1 MMAAVDLLKAPQMKR
16 FLLTNVRSTGR
27 SFGSS
32 RSAVEM
38 EMGGTAM
45 TCTCVGKE
53 VRNSSL
59 ATFMDECG
67 TLFDLRHPHIVQY
80 LGVCV
85 SDSGSALVVMEY
97 LPHSLDHVLKSTAR
111 LSLAAKRS
119 ILCDVARGMEYLH
132 CRPSPIVHGKLT
144 APNVL
149 LSSGMVAKIS
159 DVGTCMHSSDRTVM
173 VSSVFFEWQ
182 LVIYVPAYLPIQ
194 NWQLYHY

>member
-1 MMAAVDLLKAPQMKR
+1 MAAFDLWTAPQIQR
-16 FLLTNVRSTGR
+16 VLLTNVRSTGR
-27 SFGSS
+27 SFGPS

-45 TCTCVGKE
+45 TCVGKE
-53 VRNSSL
+53 IRDTSL
-59 ATFMDECG
+59 LEECG
-67 TLFDLRHPHIVQY
+67 TLFDLRHPHLVQY
-80 LGVCV
+80 LGVSV
-85 SDSGSALVVMEY
+85 SGSGSALVVMEY

-149 LSSGMVAKIS
+149 LSSEMVAKIS
-159 DVGTCMHSSDRTVM
+159 DVGVCMHSSDPTLM
-173 VSSVFFEWQ
+173 VSSCFFER
-182 LVIYVPAYLPIQ
+182 
-194 NWQLYHY
+194 

>member
-1 MMAAVDLLKAPQMKR
+1 MAAFDLRTAPQIQR
-16 FLLTNVRSTGR
+16 VLLTNVRLTGR

-45 TCTCVGKE
+45 TCVGKE
-53 VRNSSL
+53 MHDTSL
-59 ATFMDECG
+59 AIFLKECG
-67 TLFDLRHPHIVQY
+67 ALFELRHPHIVQY
-80 LGVCV
+80 LGLSL
-85 SDSGSALVVMEY
+85 SDSGSPLIVMEY

-111 LSLAAKRS
+111 LPLAAKHS

-144 APNVL
+144 APNIL

-159 DVGTCMHSSDRTVM
+159 DVGVCMHSSDPTSM
-173 VSSVFFEWQ
+173 VSSCFIE
-182 LVIYVPAYLPIQ
+182 
-194 NWQLYHY
+194 

>member
-1 MMAAVDLLKAPQMKR
+1 MAAFDLWRAPQIQR
-16 FLLTNVRSTGR
+16 VLLTSVRSTGR

-38 EMGGTAM
+38 EMGGTAI
-45 TCTCVGKE
+45 TCVGKE
-53 VRNSSL
+53 IRDTSL
-59 ATFMDECG
+59 AIFLEECG

-85 SDSGSALVVMEY
+85 SDSGSPLVVMEY
-97 LPHSLDHVLKSTAR
+97 LPHSLDHVLNSVPD
-111 LSLAAKRS
+111 LCLAAKRS

-132 CRPSPIVHGKLT
+132 CRPTPIVHGKLT

-159 DVGTCMHSSDRTVM
+159 DVGVCMHSSDPTLM
-173 VSSVFFEWQ
+173 VSS
-182 LVIYVPAYLPIQ
+182 
-194 NWQLYHY
+194 

>member
-1 MMAAVDLLKAPQMKR
+1 MAALDLWTAPQIQR
-16 FLLTNVRSTGR
+16 VLLTDVRSTGR
-27 SFGSS
+27 SFGPS

-38 EMGGTAM
+38 KMGSTAM
-45 TCTCVGKE
+45 TCVGKE
-53 VRNSSL
+53 IRDTLL
-59 ATFMDECG
+59 AIFPVEECG

-80 LGVCV
+80 LGVCM
-85 SDSGSALVVMEY
+85 SDFGSPLVVMEY
-97 LPHSLDHVLKSTAR
+97 LPHSLDHVLKSVPD

-159 DVGTCMHSSDRTVM
+159 DVGVCMHSSDPTLM
-173 VSSVFFEWQ
+173 VSSCFFEW
-182 LVIYVPAYLPIQ
+182 
-194 NWQLYHY
+194 

>member
-1 MMAAVDLLKAPQMKR
+1 MAAFDLWRAPQIQR
-16 FLLTNVRSTGR
+16 VLLTNVRSTGR

-38 EMGGTAM
+38 EMGGTAL

-53 VRNSSL
+53 IRDTSL
-59 ATFMDECG
+59 AIFLEECG
-67 TLFDLRHPHIVQY
+67 TLFDLRHSHIVQY

-85 SDSGSALVVMEY
+85 SDSGSPLVVMEY
-97 LPHSLDHVLKSTAR
+97 LPHSLDHVLKSVPD

-132 CRPSPIVHGKLT
+132 CRSSPIVHGKLT

-159 DVGTCMHSSDRTVM
+159 DVGVCMHSSDPTLM
-173 VSSVFFEWQ
+173 VSSCFFE
-182 LVIYVPAYLPIQ
+182 
-194 NWQLYHY
+194 

>member
-1 MMAAVDLLKAPQMKR
+1 MLMAAFDLRTAPQIQR
-16 FLLTNVRSTGR
+16 VLLTNVRSTGR

-45 TCTCVGKE
+45 TCVGKE
-53 VRNSSL
+53 MRDTSL
-59 ATFMDECG
+59 AIFLEECR

-80 LGVCV
+80 LGVSV
-85 SDSGSALVVMEY
+85 SGSGSPLVVMEY

-132 CRPSPIVHGKLT
+132 CCPSPIVHGKLT

-159 DVGTCMHSSDRTVM
+159 DVGVCMHSSDPTLM
-173 VSSVFFEWQ
+173 VSSCFSEW
-182 LVIYVPAYLPIQ
+182 
-194 NWQLYHY
+194 